1 MLRASDRRMPLWSY
15 LYVFVLFALGT
26 MELAGTTRNEEI
38 ALLGNGEADVTLKT
52 LLVPDIMS
60 LYGFIAAVFLQD
72 GMLVSGVFFVI
83 LR

>member
-1 MLRASDRRMPLWSY
+1 
-15 LYVFVLFALGT
+15 